1 MAMLIH
7 HSSCQ
12 IYNNDLKV
20 YSNFVFVS
28 DSNKNVTEVYNEND
42 PNMTNIL
49 LHTKDALLTTT
60 VSIDPRTNISYPVYS
75 YNGILFDNIY
85 DEKWTS
91 FDDYGI
97 VITTMG
103 SSIDSYYRR
112 KFGVS
117 NNNPI
122 YYNIVNSNGD
132 PETDRNVYLL
142 IWNEPNTIN
151 TIGYTYPVTMSTFD
165 ISCFTEN
172 TLIFTEDGYVPVE
185 KLVPETY
192 LPTFSSGLKKV
203 VSVGKREVVGTEN
216 EKVVLYNYTTTGLT
230 ITGKHSILVD
240 SLSSIQKE
248 KIPEVIGCLKQT
260 EGKWLLPACLDDRCV
275 SLQKFGCVSL
285 YHIVLESEN
294 DCDNYGI
301 LANGQWVESCSKYDF
316 DNYSKMNQI
325 NKNVKTE

>member
-1 MAMLIH
+1 MATPIR
-7 HSSCQ
+7 SSCQ
-12 IYNNDLKV
+12 IYNSDLKV
-20 YSNFVFVS
+20 YSNFIIVI
-28 DSNKNVTEVYNEND
+28 DSNKNVIEVYDESD
-42 PNMTNIL
+42 PNMRNIL
-49 LHTKDALLTTT
+49 LQTKDAMMTT
-60 VSIDPRTNISYPVYS
+60 VVTFDPTTNISYPVYS

-85 DEKWTS
+85 NEKWSS

-103 SSIDSYYRR
+103 SIIDSYYRGL
-112 KFGVS
+112 FGVS

-132 PETDRNVYLL
+132 PERDKNIYLL
-142 IWNEPNTIN
+142 IWNEPNTTN
-151 TIGYTYPVTMSTFD
+151 TKEYTYPVSLTPFD
-165 ISCFTEN
+165 VSCFTEN
-172 TLIFTEDGYVPVE
+172 TLIFTEDGYVSVE
-185 KLVPETY
+185 NLVPETY

-203 VSVGKREVVGTEN
+203 VSVGKRGVVGSEN
-216 EKVVLYNYTTTGLT
+216 ERVVLYNYPSTGLT

-240 SLSSIQKE
+240 SISSIQKE

-260 EGKWLLPACLDDRCV
+260 EGKWLLPACLDDRCI
-275 SLQKFGCVSL
+275 SLQTSGYVSL
-285 YHIVLESEN
+285 YHIVLENEN

-325 NKNVKTE
+325 NKNVKTD

>member
-1 MAMLIH
+1 MATLIR
-7 HSSCQ
+7 SSCQ
-12 IYNNDLKV
+12 IYNSDLKV
-20 YSNFVFVS
+20 YSNFIIVI
-28 DSNKNVTEVYNEND
+28 DSNKNVIEVYDESD

-49 LHTKDALLTTT
+49 LDTKDAVLTTI
-60 VSIDPRTNISYPVYS
+60 VSIDPITNISYPVYS
-75 YNGILFDNIY
+75 YNGILFDNVY

-103 SSIDSYYRR
+103 NSVDSYYRGLY
-112 KFGVS
+112 GVP

-132 PETDRNVYLL
+132 PETDRYIYALL
-142 IWNEPNTIN
+142 WNEPNTSD
-151 TIGYTYPVTMSTFD
+151 TKGYTYPVTLSSFG

-172 TLIFTEDGYVPVE
+172 TIIFTEDGYVPIE
-185 KLVPETY
+185 DLVPGTY
-192 LPTFSSGLKKV
+192 LPTFSSGVKKV
-203 VSVGKREVVGTEN
+203 EIVGKRSVVGTEH
-216 EKVVLYNYTTTGLT
+216 EKVILYNYPNTGLT

-248 KIPEVIGCLKQT
+248 KIPGVIGSLKQT
-260 EGKWLLPACLDDRCV
+260 DGKWLLPACLDDRCV
-275 SLQKFGCVSL
+275 TLQRLGCVSL
-285 YHIVLESEN
+285 YHIVLENEN

-325 NKNVKTE
+325 NRNVKTD